1 MIWQAT
7 EGELTWLAG
16 VSYADLPQPWPTAI
30 PVRVRPGSAAD
41 ADVGIEPQGV
51 VGTVPLLNGGT
62 VQILPKIGM
71 VDFFTL
77 FMRAGGVEG
86 DLSREFQEFVS
97 YSASDEP
104 NIGSLAARQLCVAAA
119 DILRLGPHVGRVKRR
134 REGVIAMGRLDARAT
149 AFNTA
154 TRRHNPAV
162 FWTRERTYDVP
173 ENRVLTEAIIRS
185 WMVLSDQDR
194 ESLEAV
200 HDRWLSRFP
209 RSLDI
214 EHDLESI
221 ARGFVSGQ
229 YGGSRDY
236 YRRALMLAQV
246 VLGGFGLAFGE
257 GTAVEADAL
266 LLNTANVYEKFV
278 RNVIAA
284 RYLGRGYVVSDG
296 QAWAMSLYADGSRRL
311 LPDIVV
317 SARGTIRL
325 IADAKYKHPDA
336 SDHYQMYAYLHA
348 SQVDVGLFLAPAFEG
363 DQVGHKRFSTT
374 HGKVVWEISLP
385 MSNLQATEEFLGG
398 LVEWLDR

>member
-16 VSYADLPQPWPTAI
+16 VSYADLPQPWPIVI

-51 VGTVPLLNGGT
+51 VGAVPLLNGGT

-97 YSASDEP
+97 YSAGAQS
-104 NIGSLAARQLCVAAA
+104 NIGSLAARQLCVAVA
-119 DILRLGPHVGRVKRR
+119 DILRLSPHVGRVKRR
-134 REGVIAMGRLDARAT
+134 REGVFAMGRLDARGT

-154 TRRHNPAV
+154 TRRQNPAV
-162 FWTRERTYDVP
+162 FWVRERTYDVP

-194 ESLEAV
+194 EGLEVV

-209 RSLDI
+209 RSPDI
-214 EHDLESI
+214 EADLEWI
-221 ARGFVSGQ
+221 ARGFVLGQ

-246 VLGGFGLAFGE
+246 VLGGFGLTFGE
-257 GTAVEADAL
+257 GAAVEADAL
-266 LLNTANVYEKFV
+266 LLSTANVYERFV
-278 RNVIAA
+278 RNVIAGGHSG
-284 RYLGRGYVVSDG
+284 LGYVVSDG
-296 QAWAMSLYADGSRRL
+296 QAWAMSLYTDGSRRL

-317 SARGTIRL
+317 SSGGTVRL
-325 IADAKYKHPDA
+325 IADAKYKQPDA
-336 SDHYQMYAYLHA
+336 SDHHQMYAYLHA
-348 SQVDVGLFLAPAFEG
+348 SHVDVGLFLAPAFDG
-363 DQVGHKRFSTT
+363 DQIGHKRFSTT
-374 HGKVVWEISLP
+374 DGKVVWEISLP

-398 LVEWLDR
+398 LVGWLGR